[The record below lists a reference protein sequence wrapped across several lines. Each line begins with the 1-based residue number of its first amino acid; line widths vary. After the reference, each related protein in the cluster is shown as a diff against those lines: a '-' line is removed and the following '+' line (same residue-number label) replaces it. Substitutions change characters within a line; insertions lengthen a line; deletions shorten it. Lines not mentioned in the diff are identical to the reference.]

1 MRISLGSVAEVKP
14 RTVGPG
20 QGPLL
25 GPGRVL
31 GFEGEHCLDAI
42 RMTRLVPSIA
52 QSKNH
57 CPGGILLDKKIAVVS
72 MISPCILVQPR
83 GG

>member
-1 MRISLGSVAEVKP
+1 MRISLDSVAEVKP

-31 GFEGEHCLDAI
+31 GFEGEHCLED
-42 RMTRLVPSIA
+42 RHLGS
-52 QSKNH
+52 
-57 CPGGILLDKKIAVVS
+57 
-72 MISPCILVQPR
+72 
-83 GG
+83 

>member
-1 MRISLGSVAEVKP
+1 MTAPGVGRRNEWVRTSLDSVAEVKP

-31 GFEGEHCLDAI
+31 GFEGEHCLEDWH
-42 RMTRLVPSIA
+42 VES
-52 QSKNH
+52 
-57 CPGGILLDKKIAVVS
+57 
-72 MISPCILVQPR
+72 
-83 GG
+83 